1 MYYFEIDLRETKIE
15 DPNFDLE
22 TLEERI
28 YDYLSWDANL
38 EEDVYS
44 FFDMGVLRGSFE
56 ELSQSAKE
64 RLAHTAKVCNVDFRL
79 DVNNKKENDPD
90 YLMIFRHDSTIEYPD
105 GSIENCELKPAVK
118 KVAVKKA
125 LKK

>member
-1 MYYFEIDLRETKIE
+1 MNYFEIDLRETNIG
-15 DPNFDLE
+15 DADIDLE

-38 EEDVYS
+38 EGDVYS

-56 ELSQSAKE
+56 ELSQPAKE
-64 RLAHTAKVCNVDFRL
+64 RLAHTAKVCNVDFKL
-79 DVNNKKENDPD
+79 DVNNKNENDPD

-105 GSIENCELKPAVK
+105 GSIEKCELKPAVK
-118 KVAVKKA
+118 KVAVKK
-125 LKK
+125 